1 MVQRL
6 SRARVGVAATFL
18 AGLWLGGLHIPHA
31 RAQDFDCEDV
41 DHDCDPADK
50 TVASGVKRA
59 GAALLDCARHGV
71 DPCDLTGA
79 LARVTDP
86 QCASAI
92 ECQVRDLFA
101 QLGDGSTSCVQRL
114 FKEGNKFM
122 AKKVTRIRRDRLDV
136 IVAPVGLG
144 A

>member
-1 MVQRL
+1 MVHRL
-6 SRARVGVAATFL
+6 SRARMGVAAALL
-18 AGLWLGGLHIPHA
+18 AGLWLGGLRIPQA

-50 TVASGVKRA
+50 TVASGIKRA

-101 QLGDGSTSCVQRL
+101 QLG
-114 FKEGNKFM
+114 
-122 AKKVTRIRRDRLDV
+122 
-136 IVAPVGLG
+136 
-144 A
+144 

>member
-1 MVQRL
+1 MAQRL
-6 SRARVGVAATFL
+6 SRARAGVAAAFL
-18 AGLWLGGLHIPHA
+18 ALCIPGLPVPHA

-50 TVASGVKRA
+50 TVASGIKRA
-59 GAALLDCARHGV
+59 GAALLECVRHGV

-92 ECQVRDLFA
+92 ECQVRELFA
-101 QLGDGSTSCVQRL
+101 QVGDGRTSCVQWL
-114 FKEGNKFM
+114 F
-122 AKKVTRIRRDRLDV
+122 
-136 IVAPVGLG
+136 
-144 A
+144 

>member
-1 MVQRL
+1 MVQRA
-6 SRARVGVAATFL
+6 SHARVALAATLL
-18 AGLWLGGLHIPHA
+18 ARLWLGGLRVPSA
-31 RAQDFDCEDV
+31 RAQAFDCEDV

-50 TVASGVKRA
+50 TVASGIKRA

-101 QLGDGSTSCVQRL
+101 QLG
-114 FKEGNKFM
+114 
-122 AKKVTRIRRDRLDV
+122 
-136 IVAPVGLG
+136 
-144 A
+144 